1 MRTCYLILAHE
12 NPRHVLRLA
21 NRVATANSD
30 AIVHVDAK
38 SRSHP
43 FSGLADIRGVTLTH
57 ERLPVYWGDFSQIE
71 AILTLLRESVR
82 RNEYGRHVLLSGSDY
97 PVQPMEYVA
106 DFFDGNRSSEFI
118 NCVQMPSVEAGKPLT
133 RLSTYRHR
141 DTDSKAHR
149 RMRRWLVRSR
159 ILPAERDPTVGLRGL
174 VPYGGSTWWAL
185 TQAAAEYVLGFVAT
199 QRRVV
204 RFFRNT
210 VCPDEALFQTIL
222 GNSPFRGAFQRSLTF
237 ADWSAGGDSPAY
249 ITETHLQIF
258 REPGRLVQDDVY
270 GRGEYLFAR
279 KFSDASAGVTDD
291 LDRIVRRKVNPR

>member
-21 NRVATANSD
+21 SKVATANSD

-38 SRSHP
+38 SRIQP
-43 FSGLADIRGVTLTH
+43 FSGLADIRGVALTPG
-57 ERLPVYWGDFSQIE
+57 RLPVYWGDFSQIE
-71 AILTLLRESVR
+71 AIITLLRESVR

-97 PVQPMEYVA
+97 PVQPMDYVA
-106 DFFDGNRSSEFI
+106 GFFKGHQSIEFI

-141 DTDSKAHR
+141 DTDSRTHR
-149 RMRRWLVRSR
+149 RARRWLVRTH
-159 ILPAERDPTVGLRGL
+159 ILREERDPKAGLRGL
-174 VPYGGSTWWAL
+174 IPYGGSTWWAL
-185 TQAAAEYVLGFVAT
+185 TQEAAEYVLEFVAT
-199 QRRVV
+199 QRRIV

-210 VCPDEALFQTIL
+210 ACPDESLFQTIL
-222 GNSPFRGAFQRSLTF
+222 GNSPFRDALQRNLTF

-249 ITETHLQIF
+249 ITEMHLRIF
-258 REPGRLVQDDVY
+258 GAPGPLVQDDAY

-279 KFSDASAGVTDD
+279 KFSDSSAAVTDE
-291 LDRIVRRKVNPR
+291 LERIIDERATR